1 MFTNNYHAFTAESV
15 NKNVSR
21 QMTRKEFQNQVR
33 MWRSASN
40 VSKNAIST
48 NAKNMAVVHA
58 SSLYIYFCP
67 LWLFS
72 VLNGAMTERAKVLG
86 VPDAVKTVQER
97 SEALKHKKE
106 MRRMMVNIKRAN
118 DLVSSFNNVA

>member
-1 MFTNNYHAFTAESV
+1 MFTNNYYAFTAEAV

-21 QMTRKEFQNQVR
+21 QMTREEFKSQVR

-40 VSKNAIST
+40 VSKNAMST

-72 VLNGAMTERAKVLG
+72 VLNGAMVERTKVLG
-86 VPDAVKTVQER
+86 VHDAVKTVQER
-97 SEALKHKKE
+97 FDALKHKKE
-106 MRRMMVNIKRAN
+106 MRRMIVTIRHAN
-118 DLVSSFNNVA
+118 GLIRNFNDVA